1 MRFLLLL
8 AASAV
13 ALSACGQKTEK
24 ASTGGAPAPSGGGGS
39 RSQVWAAGSS
49 TVFPFATRVAET
61 VARTSGGQAAKVE
74 SLGTGGGFKLF
85 CSGTGSAYPDIADAS
100 RPMKKSEWDKCQAAG
115 VTEIV
120 EIKIGY
126 DGIVIADDKTA
137 PTFKITREQIYRALA
152 AEVPTASGFG
162 PNAAKT
168 WADVAKTLPAET
180 ILVYGPPPT
189 SGTRDAFVELAME
202 KGGEKIPS
210 LAALKKSNEDDFKTK
225 THKIRS
231 DGAWVD
237 AGENDNAIVQ
247 TLEKTPGAVGVFGY
261 SFLENNMD
269 KVKAATVDGIAPT
282 FETIS
287 SGSYPLSRS
296 LYIYVKK
303 ANIGVTPGLKEFL
316 EGFTSDA
323 ATGKG
328 GYLQQ
333 RGLIP
338 LPAADHEAQKAAI
351 KALTPM
357 AAPTS

>member
-1 MRFLLLL
+1 
-8 AASAV
+8 
-13 ALSACGQKTEK
+13 
-24 ASTGGAPAPSGGGGS
+24 
-39 RSQVWAAGSS
+39 
-49 TVFPFATRVAET
+49 
-61 VARTSGGQAAKVE
+61 
-74 SLGTGGGFKLF
+74 
-85 CSGTGSAYPDIADAS
+85 
-100 RPMKKSEWDKCQAAG
+100 MKKSEWDKCQAAG

-126 DGIVIADDKTA
+126 DGIVIADDKA
-137 PTFKITREQIYRALA
+137 SPTFKITREQLYRALA
-152 AEVPTASGFG
+152 ADVPAGSGFG

-269 KVKAATVDGIAPT
+269 KVKAATVDGVAPT

-287 SGSYPLSRS
+287 SGTYPLSRS

-303 ANIGVTPGLKEFL
+303 ANIGVTPG
-316 EGFTSDA
+316 
-323 ATGKG
+323 
-328 GYLQQ
+328 
-333 RGLIP
+333 
-338 LPAADHEAQKAAI
+338 
-351 KALTPM
+351 
-357 AAPTS
+357 

>member
-1 MRFLLLL
+1 MRVFLLI
-8 AASAV
+8 AASAL
-13 ALSACGQKTEK
+13 ALSACGQKTDK
-24 ASTGGAPAPSGGGGS
+24 AGSAPSAVSGGGGS
-39 RSQVWAAGSS
+39 RNQVWAAGSS

-61 VARTSGGQAAKVE
+61 VSKTTGGTAAKVE

-85 CSGTGSAYPDIADAS
+85 CSGTGANYPDIADAS

-115 VTEIV
+115 VTDIV

-126 DGIVIADDKTA
+126 DGIVIADAKA
-137 PTFKITREQIYRALA
+137 SPAFQLTREQIYRALA
-152 AEVPTASGFG
+152 AEVPAGAGFV

-168 WADVAKTLPAET
+168 WADVAKGLPSEP

-202 KGGEKIPS
+202 KGGEKIPA
-210 LAALKKSNEDDFKTK
+210 LAALKKTSEDEFKAK

-231 DGAWVD
+231 DGAWID

-247 TLEKTPGAVGVFGY
+247 TLEKTPGATGVFGY

-269 KVKAATVDGIAPT
+269 KVKAATVDGVAPT

-287 SGSYPLSRS
+287 SGAYPLSRS

-303 ANIGVTPGLKEFL
+303 ANIGVTPGLREFL

-338 LPAADHEAQKAAI
+338 LPPADHAAQKAAV
-351 KALTPM
+351 KTLTPM

>member
-1 MRFLLLL
+1 MRIFLLL

-13 ALSACGQKTEK
+13 ALSACGQKTGET
-24 ASTGGAPAPSGGGGS
+24 ASSGAAVSGGGGS
-39 RSQVWAAGSS
+39 RAQVWAAGSS

-61 VARTSGGQAAKVE
+61 VSRTTGGRAAKVE

-85 CSGTGSAYPDIADAS
+85 CSGTGGAYPDIANAS

-126 DGIVIADDKTA
+126 DGIVIADAKGSPD
-137 PTFKITREQIYRALA
+137 FKVTREQIYRALA
-152 AEVPTASGFG
+152 AEVPAGAGFG
-162 PNAAKT
+162 PNPAKT
-168 WADVAKTLPAET
+168 WADVAKGLPAGA

-189 SGTRDAFVELAME
+189 SGTRDAFTELAME
-202 KGGEKIPS
+202 AGGAKVPA
-210 LAALKKSNEDDFKTK
+210 LAALKKSNEDEFKAK
-225 THKIRS
+225 THRIRS

-237 AGENDNAIVQ
+237 SGENDNAIVQ

-269 KVKAATVDGIAPT
+269 KVKAASVDGVAPT
-282 FETIS
+282 FEAIS
-287 SGSYPLSRS
+287 SGAYPLSRS
-296 LYIYVKK
+296 LFIYVKK
-303 ANIGVTPGLKEFL
+303 ANIGVTPGLREFVD
-316 EGFTSDA
+316 GFTSDA

-338 LPAADHEAQKAAI
+338 LPAADHAAQKAAV

>member
-1 MRFLLLL
+1 MRILLLV
-8 AASAV
+8 AASAL
-13 ALSACGQKTEK
+13 ALSGCGQKTE
-24 ASTGGAPAPSGGGGS
+24 SGGGAAKVGGGGGG
-39 RSQVWAAGSS
+39 RAQVWAAGSS

-61 VARTSGGQAAKVE
+61 VSKTSGGAAAKVE

-85 CSGTGSAYPDIADAS
+85 CGGSGANYPDIADAS

-126 DGIVIADDKTA
+126 DGIVLADAKTS
-137 PTFKITREQIYRALA
+137 PVFKVTREQLYRALA
-152 AEVPTASGFG
+152 AEVPAGSGFG
-162 PNAAKT
+162 PNTAKT
-168 WADVAKTLPAET
+168 WADAGKGLPAES

-189 SGTRDAFVELAME
+189 SGTRDAFLELAME
-202 KGGEKIPS
+202 KGAEKLPV
-210 LAALKKSNEDDFKTK
+210 LAALKKSNEDDFKAK
-225 THKIRS
+225 THKLRS

-247 TLEKTPGAVGVFGY
+247 TLEKTPGATGVFGY

-269 KVKAATVDGIAPT
+269 KVKAATVDGVAPS
-282 FETIS
+282 FDTIS
-287 SGSYPLSRS
+287 SGAYPLSRS

-303 ANIGVTPGLKEFL
+303 ANIGVTPGLREFL

-338 LPAADHEAQKAAI
+338 LPPADHEAQKAMV
-351 KALTPM
+351 KSLTPM